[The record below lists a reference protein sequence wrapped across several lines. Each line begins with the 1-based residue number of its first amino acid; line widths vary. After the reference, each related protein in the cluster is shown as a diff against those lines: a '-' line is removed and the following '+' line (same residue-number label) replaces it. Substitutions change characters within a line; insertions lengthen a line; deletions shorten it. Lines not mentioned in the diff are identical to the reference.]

1 MIHILGDDIF
11 SKYVIVKGKKQF
23 KLLYKYG
30 TFGSDSYDWLNQGK
44 IIEKGYSVC
53 LFNSEA
59 EAREFIA
66 NLPEQKRFKDAEVKN
81 LTVKLI

>member
-30 TFGSDSYDWLNQGK
+30 VFGSSAYDWLNQGK
-44 IIEKGYSVC
+44 ILEKGYSVC
-53 LFNSEA
+53 LFNTEA

-66 NLPEQKRFKDAEVKN
+66 NLPDQKRFKDAVIKN
-81 LTVKLI
+81 ITIKLI